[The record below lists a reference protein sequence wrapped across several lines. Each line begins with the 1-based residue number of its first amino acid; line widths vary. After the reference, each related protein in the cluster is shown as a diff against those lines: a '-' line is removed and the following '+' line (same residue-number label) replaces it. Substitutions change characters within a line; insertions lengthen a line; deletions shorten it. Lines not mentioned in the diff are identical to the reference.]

1 MLEMS
6 DAILLEGVRLNT
18 LIGVYPEER
27 VRRREVIA
35 DIEIAADL
43 RPAGISDDL
52 EQAVDYGA
60 ITADLRKVAEE
71 GEFFLLEA
79 FAEKCAETI
88 LNRRG
93 VRSVTVKISK
103 PGVFADVARAAVR
116 IHRTKNGEA
125 K

>member
-1 MLEMS
+1 MS

-27 VRRREVIA
+27 LRRREVVA
-35 DIEIAADL
+35 DIEITTDL

-52 EQAVDYGA
+52 GQALDYGA
-60 ITADLRKVAEE
+60 IVADLRRIAEE
-71 GEFFLLEA
+71 GSFFLLEA

-88 LNRRG
+88 LRRRG
-93 VRSVTVKISK
+93 VSSVTVKISK

-116 IHRTKNGEA
+116 IHRMKNEEM

>member
-1 MLEMS
+1 MS

-27 VRRREVIA
+27 LRRREVVA

-52 EQAVDYGA
+52 GQALDYAA
-60 ITADLRKVAEE
+60 IVADLRKVAEE
-71 GEFFLLEA
+71 GKFFLLEA
-79 FAEKCAETI
+79 LAEKCAERI
-88 LNRRG
+88 LDRRG
-93 VRSVTVKISK
+93 VTGVTVKISK

-116 IHRTKNGEA
+116 IHRMKNEEM